1 MAANKVKFNLKNVHY
16 AKLTLDGNGIPSYA
30 TPVAIPGAVTLTM
43 DAQGD
48 ITKFYADGIEYW
60 VNSVNNGYEGSLE
73 LALVPDHFKKDIL
86 NEELDSNGVL
96 AEYAANDTNEFALL
110 FEFDG
115 DQKARRH
122 VFYRC
127 KATRPQVS
135 GETDTETRTPQTE
148 TLNLTASRIP
158 NGKNLV
164 KASTSDTTGT
174 STYNGWY
181 SAVYLPSNS
190 GAIVTIEGGDTVAA
204 GSTLALTG
212 TAVPSGT
219 INWSSNDEAVAT
231 VEDGVVTGVAAG
243 TCVIMATLASN
254 ASVYDVKTITVTA
267 TAG

>member
-16 AKLTLDGNGIPSYA
+16 AKLTLDSNGIPSYA
-30 TPVAIPGAVTLTM
+30 TPVAVPGAVTLTM

-48 ITKFYADGIEYW
+48 ITKFYADGVEYW
-60 VNSVNNGYEGSLE
+60 TNAVNNGYEGSLE
-73 LALVPDHFKKDIL
+73 LALVPDSFKKDIL
-86 NEELDSNGVL
+86 NEQLDSNGVL

-158 NGKNLV
+158 SGDNLV
-164 KASTSDTTGT
+164 KASTCDTTGT

-181 SAVYLPSNS
+181 SAVYVPSNS

-212 TAVPSGT
+212 IAVPSGT
-219 INWSSNDEAVAT
+219 LNWSSNDTSVAT
-231 VEDGVVTGVAAG
+231 VSSGTVTGVAAG
-243 TCVIMATLASN
+243 SCVIMATLASD
-254 ASVYDVKTITVTA
+254 ASIYDVKTITVTA
-267 TAG
+267 SAG